1 MADCRGFQSV
11 SLNCLYDPTHCTL
24 LHSHQQF
31 MNKVTFYF
39 FLFCERQVKNYM
51 NFW

>member
-24 LHSHQQF
+24 LHSHQQC
-31 MNKVTFYF
+31 Y
-39 FLFCERQVKNYM
+39 E
-51 NFW
+51 